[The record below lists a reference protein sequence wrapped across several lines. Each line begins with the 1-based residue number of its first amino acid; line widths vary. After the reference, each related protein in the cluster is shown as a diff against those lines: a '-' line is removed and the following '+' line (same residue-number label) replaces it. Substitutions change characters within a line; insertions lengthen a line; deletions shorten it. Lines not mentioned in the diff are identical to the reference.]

1 MLRILVAW
9 VVCAAACNAL
19 LSGSRFTTRRPQA
32 LRASATKVPE
42 RLFEKDPKTLQ
53 ALNSLEDS
61 HLRYRTSEE
70 DELAALR
77 YQDVALADNFYEAT
91 LPRTKK
97 LRSAAIS
104 ENNIEKR
111 LNIDSNFYDLM
122 NMGFERRL
130 ASKNGGMDIGT
141 RDSRFAALHTAAQF
155 TGTSLELG
163 KTKEEQIKDLRRQRL
178 NSRPSYMKVIPQSL
192 HKYVDYFLSLRIQPE
207 KSELTKNVALGGF
220 FSFVVWV
227 NQSARSS
234 FMYFVVGNLAILSS
248 LLTRNMPSREI
259 TPGMDKN
266 KKVAGWSPTS
276 FKTAAAITILTTVG
290 IALMTLAVS
299 MVLPITLDS
308 KFKTAMFFS
317 MLGVSYFTSFFEV
330 FEEKSKNGWRWRKAV
345 EGELPDDPTR
355 QLTEGLKETEL
366 KDLYEYE
373 YDPEID
379 EYPRKPK
386 YIDEIDGSG
395 DPTIAGG
402 SGEIDEP
409 AEQSNYE
416 EWKVWRKDS
425 RRPPVEEAAPETPW
439 VGSREGMYVNKFP
452 NWLKSAYN
460 KNVLNA
466 NQWRNKPLRF
476 IKDYQEFEMIEG
488 PVGFRDKRPSWFG
501 LFGTGVWEEKVTASR
516 RAARS
521 FGAYRKSMFK
531 VDDKVQLLPC
541 DGADKGGPGS
551 QSKK

>member
-1 MLRILVAW
+1 MRLLCLLGVLSIA
-9 VVCAAACNAL
+9 NAL
-19 LSGSRFTTRRPQA
+19 LCSQKLAISRRQRGAA
-32 LRASATKVPE
+32 LRASTVNKE
-42 RLFEKDPKTLQ
+42 QSLFEKDPKTTK
-53 ALNSLEDS
+53 ALHAIEESP
-61 HLRYRTSEE
+61 LRYRTSEE

-77 YQDVALADNFYEAT
+77 YTDVSMADNFYEAT
-91 LPRTKK
+91 FPRTKK

-104 ENNIEKR
+104 ANNIEKR

-130 ASKNGGMDIGT
+130 ASET
-141 RDSRFAALHTAAQF
+141 SETSRDNRFAALRTAAQF
-155 TGTSLELG
+155 TETSLELG
-163 KTKEEQIKDLRRQRL
+163 KSKEEQIKDLKRERL
-178 NSRPSYMKVIPQSL
+178 NNRPPYMKVIPAGL
-192 HKYVDYFLSLRIQPE
+192 HKYVDYLVSMRIEPE
-207 KSELTKNVALGGF
+207 KPELTKNVALGAF
-220 FSFVVWV
+220 FSFVIWV

-234 FMYFVVGNLAILSS
+234 FMYFVVGNLAVLSS

-266 KKVAGWSPTS
+266 KKVASWSPTS
-276 FKTAAAITILTTVG
+276 FKTAAAITLLTTVG

-345 EGELPDDPTR
+345 EGELPDDPTK
-355 QLTEGLKETEL
+355 QLTQGLEQTEL
-366 KDLYEYE
+366 RDLYEYE

-386 YIDEIDGSG
+386 YIDEVDGSG

-409 AEQSNYE
+409 SEQANFE
-416 EWKVWRKDS
+416 EWKQWRKDS
-425 RRPPVEEAAPETPW
+425 RKPPVEEAAPETPW
-439 VGSREGMYVNKFP
+439 VGSKEGMYVNKFP
-452 NWLKSAYN
+452 SWLKTAYN

-466 NQWRNKPLRF
+466 NRWRNKPLRF
-476 IKDYQEFEMIEG
+476 VKDYKEFELIEG
-488 PVGFRDKRPSWFG
+488 PVGFRDKRPFWFDM
-501 LFGTGVWEEKVTASR
+501 FGTGVWEEKVTASR

-531 VDDKVQLLPC
+531 VDDKVELRPC

-551 QSKK
+551 QFKN